1 MSVLNLESEW
11 VMKNIKLI
19 ERRSK
24 AGLTQVQVAK
34 KADIAERAYQNY
46 EAGRMP
52 KADIAIRIADAVGV
66 KSYKDFKEIFE
77 VSIPQHEQKDKEG
90 AVQ

>member
-19 ERRSK
+19 ERRNK
-24 AGLTQVQVAK
+24 AGLTQVEVAA
-34 KADIAERAYQNY
+34 KAGIQERAYQNY
-46 EAGRMP
+46 ELGTRTP
-52 KADIAIRIADAVGV
+52 KADIAIRIADAIGV

-77 VSIPQHEQKDKEG
+77 
-90 AVQ
+90 